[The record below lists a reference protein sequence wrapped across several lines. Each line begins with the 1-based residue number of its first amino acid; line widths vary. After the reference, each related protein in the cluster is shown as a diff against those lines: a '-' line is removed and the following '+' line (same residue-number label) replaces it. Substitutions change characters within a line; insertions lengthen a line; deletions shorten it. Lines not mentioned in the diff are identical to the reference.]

1 MPAWLAILASRIRG
15 LLTAERQDQEFDL
28 EMAAHLDMLTDDNI
42 RRGLAPAEARRQ
54 AVLRF
59 GGPVQIR
66 EQQHQNRSLPF
77 VETTMQDIRYGMR
90 ALRRSPAYSLVAIA
104 TLAIGIGAGTAVF
117 TVVGA
122 VLMRPLPYQAPDQLV
137 RIFET
142 NPLRRWTRNIAA
154 PANYADWR
162 TRNKSFTGIA
172 AYEQFSTNGSGAG
185 DLFLTGFGEPQS
197 LKALGV
203 SGNLFEVLG
212 AAPLLGR
219 AFVEAEQWEGRARVA
234 ILSYGLWQSAFGGD
248 PAIVG
253 RTITLS
259 GRGYDVVGVM
269 PRAFFFPGRDVQL
282 WTPFGYTPQLMASSR
297 RPHWL
302 GVVARR
308 RPEVSFEQAREDM
321 TNIAADLERQ
331 YPDTNTRMGV
341 RLEPLHDSYA
351 SKPRAA
357 LLMLSGAVG
366 LLFLIVCANIAN
378 LQLSRGVSRAREL
391 AIRRALG
398 AGRRRVLRQLLTES
412 LLLSVIGGALG
423 FGLAALARVALTR
436 YAASAIPLFAVVQTD
451 RTVLFFALGLSM
463 IAPIIFGIAPAL
475 NTSRSGQVTERS
487 ESASRETRWLR
498 HLLVTGEVALSI
510 VLVVGA
516 VLLLRSLGRLQD
528 VDPGFAKEH
537 AITFT
542 ISLPAARYPDNAVRY
557 RTFLE
562 LERRLREQP
571 GVQAVGATSTLALRG
586 FTWTGDTTIE
596 GRVATDYERDT
607 RHMSMT
613 PGYVSAMG
621 IRLLAGRLFDT
632 GDTREKPQ
640 VTIVNESLA
649 RQYFRGLANADIVGK
664 RVAFGR
670 PQDNSPWVTIV
681 GVVADEKQDGLDRPA
696 EPTEY
701 SSIGQRLQNPL
712 TFVVRTAIDPDAAF
726 AGARAQVAA
735 VDRDLALTQ
744 PATLE
749 AVVETSMDDARFRTT
764 LLAVFAGIALLLAAL
779 GIYGVLAYFVSQRSR
794 ELGIRLAL
802 GARPRALFLM
812 VVGQGLRPVAI
823 GVAIGLAGAMGVTTL
838 MQSLL
843 FGVTPVDPAAYVVA
857 TGVLGAIAAAACAL
871 PALRAT
877 RVDPL
882 VALRDE

>member
-15 LLTAERQDQEFDL
+15 LLTAERQDREFDL

-423 FGLAALARVALTR
+423 FALAALARVALTR